1 MENEVMLGILKAA
14 VVMCFVYAAMNAAVG
29 AVWLAWHLWR
39 DRRRKPSKP
48 PKPPKPP
55 KPKPSSHIKG
65 CPRHGSVWAL
75 GLDESASFCT
85 ICGQALS

>member
-1 MENEVMLGILKAA
+1 MENDVMLGILKAA
-14 VVMCFVYAAMNAAVG
+14 CILCFIYAGMNG
-29 AVWLAWHLWR
+29 ALLAWNLWR
-39 DRRRKPSKP
+39 DRRR
-48 PKPPKPP
+48 KPPKPP